1 MRNLIQI
8 LLISVISFPI
18 FTDESD
24 ESVFDEV
31 VVTAQRQEQSLQD
44 VPIAVSAFDSE
55 GLETQQ
61 IEGGSDLQLVVP
73 GLQFSPTDSGGSFAI
88 RGLRNF
94 AVGAT
99 SDSGVEIHMN
109 DLPMGR
115 SFM

>member
-1 MRNLIQI
+1 MRNLIQL

-55 GLETQQ
+55 SLETQQ

-73 GLQFSPTDSGGSFAI
+73 
-88 RGLRNF
+88 
-94 AVGAT
+94 
-99 SDSGVEIHMN
+99 EI
-109 DLPMGR
+109 GR
-115 SFM
+115 ASCRERV